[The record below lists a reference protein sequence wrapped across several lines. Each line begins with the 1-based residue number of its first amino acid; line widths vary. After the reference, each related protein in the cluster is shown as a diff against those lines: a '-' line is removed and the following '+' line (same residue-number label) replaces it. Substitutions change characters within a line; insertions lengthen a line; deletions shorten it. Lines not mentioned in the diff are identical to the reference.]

1 MKKEDNK
8 KGNEKHTLA
17 GDAGHKQGHSVSE
30 ATNVC
35 RYRISGLVS
44 QEKITKN
51 PKINSTKNH
60 TFEHNCFF
68 SPCGVI
74 IECSKRCVK

>member
-30 ATNVC
+30 ATNVY

-51 PKINSTKNH
+51 PKINLKKTIHLN
-60 TFEHNCFF
+60 TTVF
-68 SPCGVI
+68 SLQI
-74 IECSKRCVK
+74 IKRRYN

>member
-30 ATNVC
+30 ATNVY

-51 PKINSTKNH
+51 P
-60 TFEHNCFF
+60 
-68 SPCGVI
+68 
-74 IECSKRCVK
+74 